1 MGGLLILILLF
12 IIEKQSDYRNNSLNV
27 ESTQKTILATFDL
40 GSKDSQRHKCIE
52 IFAFIQ
58 LSSFKDPVKT

>member
-27 ESTQKTILATFDL
+27 EPTQKTILATFDF
-40 GSKDSQRHKCIE
+40 GEQRFHSE
-52 IFAFIQ
+52 AQ
-58 LSSFKDPVKT
+58 MH